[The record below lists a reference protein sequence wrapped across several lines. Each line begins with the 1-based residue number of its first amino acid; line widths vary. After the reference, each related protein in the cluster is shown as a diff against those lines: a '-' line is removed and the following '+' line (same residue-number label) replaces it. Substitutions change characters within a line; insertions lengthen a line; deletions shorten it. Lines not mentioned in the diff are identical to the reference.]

1 MRTRNSLKPEFS
13 GRKGNTKMTT
23 LEMTTLDLALLVIRV
38 VLGIT
43 FVLHG
48 GQKLFGWYGGAGIK
62 GTRSMMQNLG
72 VAHPGLLGWMAALS
86 EAGGG
91 LFVLFGLVTP
101 LAAAL
106 IISTM
111 LVAIYTVHWKNGFFN
126 GNRGYEF
133 NLGLIALAVTL
144 ILTGAG
150 LVSVD
155 HLLGA
160 AVPLNLLPAW
170 AILIIAVVPFGGIAM
185 TVFSRRV
192 KDLQQNAA
200 Q

>member
-1 MRTRNSLKPEFS
+1 
-13 GRKGNTKMTT
+13 MTI
-23 LEMTTLDLALLVIRV
+23 LDLALVVIRV
-38 VLGIT
+38 YLGIT

-48 GQKLFGWYGGAGIK
+48 AQKLFGWYGGAGIQ

-72 VAHPGLLGWMAALS
+72 VAHPGLLGWMATLS
-86 EAGGG
+86 EFGGG
-91 LFVLFGLVTP
+91 LFVLLGLLTP

-111 LVAIYTVHWKNGFFN
+111 LVAIYTVHWQNGFFN

-133 NLGLIALAVTL
+133 NLSLIALAATL

-155 HLLGA
+155 HLLGI

-170 AILIIAVVPFGGIAM
+170 AILTIAVVPFGGIVM
-185 TVFSRRV
+185 TVLSRRV
-192 KDLQQNAA
+192 KGLRQNTA

>member
-1 MRTRNSLKPEFS
+1 
-13 GRKGNTKMTT
+13 MTT
-23 LEMTTLDLALLVIRV
+23 QMTTQITTLDLALLVIRV
-38 VLGIT
+38 FVGIT
-43 FVLHG
+43 FMLHG
-48 GQKLFGWYGGAGIK
+48 GQKLFGWYGGGGLK
-62 GTRSMMQNLG
+62 GARSMMQSLG

-91 LFVLFGLVTP
+91 LFVLIGLLTP

-106 IISTM
+106 IISIM

-133 NLGLIALAVTL
+133 NLSLIALAVTL

-155 HLLGA
+155 HLLDA

-170 AILIIAVVPFGGIAM
+170 AILIIAVISFGGIAM

>member
-1 MRTRNSLKPEFS
+1 
-13 GRKGNTKMTT
+13 MTT
-23 LEMTTLDLALLVIRV
+23 QVTTLDLALLVIRV
-38 VLGIT
+38 FVGIT

-48 GQKLFGWYGGAGIK
+48 GQKLFGWYGGGGLK
-62 GTRSMMQNLG
+62 GTKSMMQDLG
-72 VAHPGLLGWMAALS
+72 VAHPGLLGWMATLS

-91 LFVLFGLVTP
+91 LFILIGLLTP
-101 LAAAL
+101 LAAAV

-133 NLGLIALAVTL
+133 NLSLIALAVTL

-155 HLLGA
+155 HLLGV

-170 AILIIAVVPFGGIAM
+170 AVLIIALVPFGGIVM
-185 TVFSRRV
+185 TVFSRHV
-192 KDLQQNAA
+192 KGLQQNTAH
-200 Q
+200 

>member
-1 MRTRNSLKPEFS
+1 
-13 GRKGNTKMTT
+13 
-23 LEMTTLDLALLVIRV
+23 
-38 VLGIT
+38 
-43 FVLHG
+43 
-48 GQKLFGWYGGAGIK
+48 
-62 GTRSMMQNLG
+62 MMQNLG

-91 LFVLFGLVTP
+91 LFVLLGLLTP

-133 NLGLIALAVTL
+133 NLGLIALAVVL
-144 ILTGAG
+144 FLMGAR

-155 HLLGA
+155 HLLGV
-160 AVPLNLLPAW
+160 AVSLDLLPGW
-170 AILIIAVVPFGGIAM
+170 AVLIIAVVPFCGVSAAAP
-185 TVFSRRV
+185 SRPGQGCQANTGQV
-192 KDLQQNAA
+192 H
-200 Q
+200 

>member
-1 MRTRNSLKPEFS
+1 MN
-13 GRKGNTKMTT
+13 
-23 LEMTTLDLALLVIRV
+23 TLDLALLVIRL

-62 GTRSMMQNLG
+62 GARSMMQDLG

-91 LFVLFGLVTP
+91 LFVLIGLLTP

-111 LVAIYTVHWKNGFFN
+111 LVAIYTVHWKNGFFG

-133 NLGLIALAVTL
+133 NLSLIALAATL
-144 ILTGAG
+144 VLMGAG

-155 HLLGA
+155 YLLGA

-170 AILIIAVVPFGGIAM
+170 AILIIALVPFGGIAM

-192 KDLQQNAA
+192 KALQQNTAH
-200 Q
+200 

>member
-1 MRTRNSLKPEFS
+1 MRNTNSLKREFS

-38 VLGIT
+38 FLGIT

-62 GTRSMMQNLG
+62 GARSMMQDLG

-91 LFVLFGLVTP
+91 LFVLIGLLTP

-111 LVAIYTVHWKNGFFN
+111 LVAIYTVHWKNGFFG

-133 NLGLIALAVTL
+133 NLSLIALAATL
-144 ILTGAG
+144 VLMGAG

-155 HLLGA
+155 YLLGA

-170 AILIIAVVPFGGIAM
+170 AILIIALVPFGGIAM

-192 KDLQQNAA
+192 KALQQNTAH
-200 Q
+200 

>member
-1 MRTRNSLKPEFS
+1 
-13 GRKGNTKMTT
+13 MTT
-23 LEMTTLDLALLVIRV
+23 QMTTQITTLDLALLVIRV
-38 VLGIT
+38 FVGIT

-48 GQKLFGWYGGAGIK
+48 AQKLFGWYGGGGLK
-62 GTRSMMQNLG
+62 GTKSMMQDLG
-72 VAHPGLLGWMAALS
+72 VAHPGLLGWMATLS

-91 LFVLFGLVTP
+91 LFVLIGLVTP
-101 LAAAL
+101 LAAAV

-111 LVAIYTVHWKNGFFN
+111 LVAISTVHWKNGFWN
-126 GNRGYEF
+126 GKGGYEF
-133 NLGLIALAVTL
+133 NLSLIALAVTL

-170 AILIIAVVPFGGIAM
+170 AILIIAVVPFGGIAT

>member
-1 MRTRNSLKPEFS
+1 
-13 GRKGNTKMTT
+13 
-23 LEMTTLDLALLVIRV
+23 MTTLDLALLVVRL

-62 GTRSMMQNLG
+62 GARNMMQDLG

-91 LFVLFGLVTP
+91 LFVLIGLLTP

-111 LVAIYTVHWKNGFFN
+111 LVAIYTVHWKNGFFA

-133 NLGLIALAVTL
+133 NLSLIALAATL
-144 ILTGAG
+144 VLMGAG
-150 LVSVD
+150 LISVD
-155 HLLGA
+155 YLLGA

-170 AILIIAVVPFGGIAM
+170 AILVIALVPFGGIAL

-192 KDLQQNAA
+192 KALQQHTA

>member
-1 MRTRNSLKPEFS
+1 
-13 GRKGNTKMTT
+13 MTT

-38 VLGIT
+38 FLGIT

-62 GTRSMMQNLG
+62 GTRGMMQNLG

-91 LFVLFGLVTP
+91 LFVLFGLLTP

-111 LVAIYTVHWKNGFFN
+111 LVAISTVHWKNGFFA

-133 NLGLIALAVTL
+133 NLSLIALAATL
-144 ILTGAG
+144 VLMGAG

-155 HLLGA
+155 YLLGA

-170 AILIIAVVPFGGIAM
+170 AILIIAAVPFGGIAM

-192 KDLQQNAA
+192 KALQQNTAH
-200 Q
+200 

>member
-1 MRTRNSLKPEFS
+1 
-13 GRKGNTKMTT
+13 
-23 LEMTTLDLALLVIRV
+23 
-38 VLGIT
+38 
-43 FVLHG
+43 
-48 GQKLFGWYGGAGIK
+48 
-62 GTRSMMQNLG
+62 
-72 VAHPGLLGWMAALS
+72 MAALS

-91 LFVLFGLVTP
+91 LFVLLGLLTP

-133 NLGLIALAVTL
+133 NLSLIALAVML
-144 ILTGAG
+144 ILMGAG

-155 HLLGA
+155 HLLGV
-160 AVPLNLLPAW
+160 AVPLNLLPTW

>member
-1 MRTRNSLKPEFS
+1 MRNGNSLKRNFS
-13 GRKGNTKMTT
+13 CRKGNTKMTI
-23 LEMTTLDLALLVIRV
+23 LDLALVVIRV
-38 VLGIT
+38 FLGIT

-72 VAHPGLLGWMAALS
+72 VAHPGLLGWMASLS
-86 EAGGG
+86 EFAGG
-91 LFVLFGLVTP
+91 LFVLFGLLTP

-111 LVAIYTVHWKNGFFN
+111 LVAIYTVHWQNGFFN

-133 NLGLIALAVTL
+133 NLSLIALAATL

-155 HLLGA
+155 HLLGIA
-160 AVPLNLLPAW
+160 IPLNLLPAW
-170 AILIIAVVPFGGIAM
+170 ATLIIAVVPFGGIVM
-185 TVFSRRV
+185 TVLSRRV
-192 KDLQQNAA
+192 KGLRQKTA

>member
-13 GRKGNTKMTT
+13 DRKGNTKMTT
-23 LEMTTLDLALLVIRV
+23 LEITTLDLALLVIRV

-91 LFVLFGLVTP
+91 LFVLIGLVTP

-106 IISTM
+106 IISIM

-133 NLGLIALAVTL
+133 NLSLIALAVTL

-170 AILIIAVVPFGGIAM
+170 AILIIAVVLFGGIAM

-192 KDLQQNAA
+192 KDLHQNAA